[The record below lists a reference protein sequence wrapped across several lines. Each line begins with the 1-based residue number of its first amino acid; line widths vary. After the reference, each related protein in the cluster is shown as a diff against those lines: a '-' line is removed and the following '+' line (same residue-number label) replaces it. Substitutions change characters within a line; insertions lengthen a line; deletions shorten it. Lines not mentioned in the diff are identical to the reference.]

1 MNSELKAKVKTKYGL
16 TEEIDM
22 EVGGRQGSRVTGHMF
37 SKRMDLLSEE
47 ALATDTGFKIFE
59 NLIIAFLLWV
69 DDVVSF
75 AEGTNEQWSVLNHL
89 DQFAKDH
96 KLRWG
101 KEKRYEGGQT

>member
-1 MNSELKAKVKTKYGL
+1 M
-16 TEEIDM
+16 
-22 EVGGRQGSRVTGHMF
+22 
-37 SKRMDLLSEE
+37 MDLLSEE

-59 NLIIAFLLWV
+59 NIIIAFLLWV

-101 KEKRYEGGQT
+101 KEKCQVMKVGKHKKDDNNEWKIGEMTISETKSY